1 MDEESFV
8 KGKKVMP
15 ELGGGTFMLTVAPSF
30 IGGGVHPNHDRAP
43 LSCCKKSLKLFDFI
57 T

>member
-15 ELGGGTFMLTVAPSF
+15 ELGGGRFMLVVAPSF
-30 IGGGVHPNHDRAP
+30 IGGGAIPIMIGRP
-43 LSCCKKSLKLFDFI
+43 
-57 T
+57 